1 MPDFSRLVADDD
13 VRIQGKQVL
22 QLTAAVHRAHTDR
35 EAGYDEVFVHPIGA
49 DQEGFLR
56 FYSEEMLPKV

>member
-1 MPDFSRLVADDD
+1 MEIGSSLASAMIRKYA
-13 VRIQGKQVL
+13 
-22 QLTAAVHRAHTDR
+22 
-35 EAGYDEVFVHPIGA
+35 EAGYDEVFDHQIGA